1 MNLVDIK
8 AKLDERRPGHSLP
21 QALYNDPAMFDFDM
35 TAIYGRS
42 WLMAGFTCELPEAGS
57 WSSLK
62 VGRWPIL
69 IVRDKGGAIRA
80 FHNSCRHRGAML
92 CKEGTGRSPRL
103 VCPYHR
109 WTYNLDGSLLSAA
122 RMPADF
128 DNADHGLREVKI
140 EIVAGVIYICLADDA
155 PPFETFRREMEALLA
170 PHDLAN
176 AKVAHVESLT
186 EYANWKLVLEN
197 GRECYHCQAS
207 HPELAR
213 TFPVS
218 ASSYFEFGE
227 ADHAA
232 QFEARMQD
240 LGLAMGPVGEDWW
253 QAIRFPLNPGMQTM
267 SMDGQPLVA
276 RPMVAAGDGDVG
288 SLRWALEPHSFA
300 HAVGDHL
307 FFFSAMPVGPR
318 ETVVTAKW
326 LVHKD
331 AVEGV
336 DYDRAKLVELWNTTN
351 LQDKELAE
359 NNQEVVD
366 SPGYTPGPY
375 SPEAEV
381 LVVRFVDWYCAKA
394 REYLDMQLG
403 TATSDG
409 APVAAAKD
417 LSHAA

>member
-42 WLMAGFTCELPEAGS
+42 WLMVGFTCELPEAGS

-92 CKEGTGRSPRL
+92 CKEGTGRSPRM

-170 PHDLAN
+170 VEQKGSSVWPMAVLIMVVLGGLYSGVATPTEIAAVGALGALLVALATRRMTRPAFMDAVGN
-176 AKVAHVESLT
+176 TLRITAMIVTIIFGAHLFGYFISFSQVTQAALGWIAESGLSPAAVMLMVVFVYLLLGMVMDQAAIIILT
-186 EYANWKLVLEN
+186 APITFSLMTSLGYDPIWWGVIIVKTAEIGLVSPPMGLN
-197 GRECYHCQAS
+197 VFVTS
-207 HPELAR
+207 
-213 TFPVS
+213 S
-218 ASSYFEFGE
+218 AS
-227 ADHAA
+227 
-232 QFEARMQD
+232 RVD
-240 LGLAMGPVGEDWW
+240 LRACFRGV
-253 QAIRFPLNPGMQTM
+253 
-267 SMDGQPLVA
+267 
-276 RPMVAAGDGDVG
+276 
-288 SLRWALEPHSFA
+288 
-300 HAVGDHL
+300 
-307 FFFSAMPVGPR
+307 MPF
-318 ETVVTAKW
+318 VVT
-326 LVHKD
+326 
-331 AVEGV
+331 E
-336 DYDRAKLVELWNTTN
+336 
-351 LQDKELAE
+351 
-359 NNQEVVD
+359 
-366 SPGYTPGPY
+366 
-375 SPEAEV
+375 
-381 LVVRFVDWYCAKA
+381 LVVLALLLAFPEITLYFI
-394 REYLDMQLG
+394 
-403 TATSDG
+403 S
-409 APVAAAKD
+409 
-417 LSHAA
+417 

>member
-1 MNLVDIK
+1 MNLVEIK
-8 AKLDERRPGHSLP
+8 AKLDERRAGYSLP

-35 TAIYGRS
+35 EAVYGRS
-42 WLMAGFTCELPEAGS
+42 WLMAGFECELPETGS
-57 WSSLK
+57 YSAFT

-69 IVRDKGGAIRA
+69 MVRDRKGTIRA

-92 CKEGTGRSPRL
+92 CKEGTGKSPRL

-122 RMPADF
+122 RMPDGF
-128 DNADHGLREVKI
+128 DNAEHGLGEVRL
-140 EIVAGVIYICLADDA
+140 EIVAGVIYICLSDNP
-155 PPFETFRREMEALLA
+155 PPFEAFRREMEALLA
-170 PHDLAN
+170 PHDLRN
-176 AKVAHVESLT
+176 AKVAHVEKLT

-207 HPELAR
+207 HPELSK
-213 TFPVS
+213 TFPVG

-227 ADHAA
+227 AEHAA
-232 QFEARMQD
+232 DFDARMKAR
-240 LGLAMGPVGEDWW
+240 GLPVGPVGEDWW
-253 QAIRFPLNPGMQTM
+253 QAIRFPLNPGMQSM
-267 SMDGQPLVA
+267 SMDGKPIVA
-276 RPMVAAGDGDVG
+276 RPMVAGDGDIG
-288 SLRWALEPHSFA
+288 SMRWALEPHSFA

-318 ETVVTAKW
+318 ETVVTGKW
-326 LVHKD
+326 LVHQD

-336 DYDRAKLVELWNTTN
+336 DYDLAHLIELWNLTN

-359 NNQEVVD
+359 NNQGGVD
-366 SPGYTPGPY
+366 SPGYRPGPY

-381 LVVRFVDWYCAKA
+381 LVLRFVDWYCAKA
-394 REYLDMQLG
+394 REYLDEKLG
-403 TATSDG
+403 
-409 APVAAAKD
+409 AKGEV